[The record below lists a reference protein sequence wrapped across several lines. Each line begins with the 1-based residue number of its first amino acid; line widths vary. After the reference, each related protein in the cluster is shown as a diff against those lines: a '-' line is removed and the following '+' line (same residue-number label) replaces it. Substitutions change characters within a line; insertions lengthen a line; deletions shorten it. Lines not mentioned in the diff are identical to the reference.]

1 MTEGKKQANMI
12 GTKIY
17 HNTNI
22 YVFTGTKLTKT
33 LQNTHH
39 TYANR
44 GLQDIILVLT
54 DQQNEWY

>member
-1 MTEGKKQANMI
+1 MTEGKKQAYMI
-12 GTKIY
+12 GTNIY

-44 GLQDIILVLT
+44 ERLQDIILVL
-54 DQQNEWY
+54 

>member
-12 GTKIY
+12 EIKIY

-22 YVFTGTKLTKT
+22 YIFTGTKLTKT

-44 GLQDIILVLT
+44 GRLQDIILVL
-54 DQQNEWY
+54 